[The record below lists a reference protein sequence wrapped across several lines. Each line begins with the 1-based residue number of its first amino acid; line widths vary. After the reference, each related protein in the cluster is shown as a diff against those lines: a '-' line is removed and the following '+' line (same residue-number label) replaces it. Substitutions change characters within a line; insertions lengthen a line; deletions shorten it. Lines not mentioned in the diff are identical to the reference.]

1 MKMALQAVGEY
12 YTQKVASFGATAK
25 GADWRDEESQNLR
38 FAQLAKVLEGDNDAS
53 VCDLGCGYGAF
64 AGYLRSIGH
73 VGDYEGVDVSEQM
86 IREAHQ
92 LLGGDK
98 HCRLTLGECPARK
111 ADYVCASG
119 IFNVKL
125 GANSVAWERH
135 VYDVIDV
142 MVDSAVKGVAFN
154 CLTSYSDAD
163 RMQDYLHYASPSKIL
178 EYCARKHSRWVELS
192 HDYGLFEFTLR
203 LRLDRSWPRIPSDYS
218 ETTLDYAVDGK
229 QSTKRPETR
238 GFAK

>member
-86 IREAHQ
+86 IREARQ

-125 GANSVAWERH
+125 GADSVAWVQH

-154 CLTSYSDAD
+154 CLTSYSDAGC
-163 RMQDYLHYASPSKIL
+163 MQDYLHYASPSKIL
-178 EYCARKHSRWVELS
+178 EYCARKHSRWIELV
-192 HDYGLFEFTLR
+192 HDYGLFEFTIR
-203 LRLDRSWPRIPSDYS
+203 MRFDRDLPPRVLSS
-218 ETTLDYAVDGK
+218 
-229 QSTKRPETR
+229 Q
-238 GFAK
+238 